1 MNLEVKIAI
10 PTKPKKIQHLSDI
23 SLKTALIKAKTEENV
38 MTSNCIKI
46 LNHDDELS
54 SPSAE
59 VNQTS
64 NTRKNKKD
72 KDKDKDNTKKTKS
85 GVVSNNNDGDSN
97 ISQSHLGP
105 ETLCVGVNTNP
116 LGETLAGVVLGKLKE
131 GSGKG
136 EEDREVVLKEKYNIN
151 KLKPRHEQV
160 LQR

>member
-1 MNLEVKIAI
+1 MNLEVKISI

-38 MTSNCIKI
+38 MSSNCIKI

-59 VNQTS
+59 VNQIS
-64 NTRKNKKD
+64 NIRKNKKE
-72 KDKDKDNTKKTKS
+72 KDNTKKTKS
-85 GVVSNNNDGDSN
+85 GVVNNNNDGDSN

>member
-1 MNLEVKIAI
+1 MNLEVKISI
-10 PTKPKKIQHLSDI
+10 PTKPKKIQNLSDI

-59 VNQTS
+59 VNQIS
-64 NTRKNKKD
+64 NNRKNK
-72 KDKDKDNTKKTKS
+72 KDKDNTKKTKS
-85 GVVSNNNDGDSN
+85 GVVNNNNDGDSN

-116 LGETLAGVVLGKLKE
+116 FGETLAGVVLGKLKE

>member
-1 MNLEVKIAI
+1 MNLEVKISI

-59 VNQTS
+59 VNQIS
-64 NTRKNKKD
+64 NTRKNK
-72 KDKDKDNTKKTKS
+72 KDKDNTKKTKS
-85 GVVSNNNDGDSN
+85 GVVNNNNDGDSN

-116 LGETLAGVVLGKLKE
+116 FGETLAGVVLGKLKE

>member
-1 MNLEVKIAI
+1 MNLEVKISI

-54 SPSAE
+54 SPLAE

-64 NTRKNKKD
+64 NIRKNKKE
-72 KDKDKDNTKKTKS
+72 KDNTKKTKS

-116 LGETLAGVVLGKLKE
+116 FGETLAGVVLGKLKE

>member
-1 MNLEVKIAI
+1 MNLEVKISI

-46 LNHDDELS
+46 LNHDDELP
-54 SPSAE
+54 SPLAE

-64 NTRKNKKD
+64 NIRKNKKE
-72 KDKDKDNTKKTKS
+72 KDNTKKTKS